1 MRIKVLKNENDIKEG
16 YLEVVKFANNKALR
30 DKIREI
36 GNNALD
42 GSINESDRS
51 VHINEELYK
60 KIQNIKQ
67 KNGAKMFTVERRE
80 GEPILQPLPVVR
92 NLDNYFD
99 EPPKPAPI
107 FPLKKFE
114 QDDREVM
121 TPREEAFQAENK
133 EVDISFE
140 EAQNEIN
147 STLDFEIENYK
158 VFD

>member
-1 MRIKVLKNENDIKEG
+1 MRILWYYRDIKVNPTFLSFSKLSG
-16 YLEVVKFANNKALR
+16 GVIDPLR
-30 DKIREI
+30 
-36 GNNALD
+36 
-42 GSINESDRS
+42 
-51 VHINEELYK
+51 
-60 KIQNIKQ
+60 
-67 KNGAKMFTVERRE
+67 F
-80 GEPILQPLPVVR
+80 
-92 NLDNYFD
+92 
-99 EPPKPAPI
+99 PI